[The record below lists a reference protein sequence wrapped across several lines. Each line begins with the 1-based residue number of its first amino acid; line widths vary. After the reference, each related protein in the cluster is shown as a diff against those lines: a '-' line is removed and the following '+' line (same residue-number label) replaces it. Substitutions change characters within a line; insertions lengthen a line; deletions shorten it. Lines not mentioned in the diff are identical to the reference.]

1 MLNELR
7 IINFGDCLLRSDG
20 AKEMARAVQEH
31 LPNLEVTLSMY
42 IRIVVRLYMYVIIG
56 DGFRI

>member
-1 MLNELR
+1 MLNELK

-31 LPNLEVTLSMY
+31 LPNLEVILINVYTYSS
-42 IRIVVRLYMYVIIG
+42 
-56 DGFRI
+56 